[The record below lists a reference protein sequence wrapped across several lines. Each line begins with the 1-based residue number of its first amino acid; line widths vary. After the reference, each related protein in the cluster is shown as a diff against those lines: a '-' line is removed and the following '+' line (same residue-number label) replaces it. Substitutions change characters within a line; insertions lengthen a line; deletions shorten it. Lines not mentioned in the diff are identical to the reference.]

1 MTALPTSISES
12 QISMVLQRA
21 AEIDAAGDRVTVE
34 ELRLIAAEAGINPE
48 ATDHA
53 LQELFAGQEFG
64 LELAAAGSPPLRAA
78 APVPPSPA
86 RIVAGGAL
94 GVALGAVISLG
105 NILLPLGIPNFLG
118 LAGLAGA
125 AAYLLRRAIKSMKR
139 GSQLNF
145 QMENVVLW
153 FGTAVGAAFS
163 YPLLADD
170 GLFVVTLIWLVAA
183 MVGGM
188 IINFG
193 PRDDES

>member
-34 ELRLIAAEAGINPE
+34 ELRRIAAEAGINPE

-64 LELAAAGSPPLRAA
+64 LELAAAGSPAIRAA
-78 APVPPSPA
+78 APAPPSPG
-86 RIVAGGAL
+86 RIVAGGAIGGAL
-94 GVALGAVISLG
+94 GVVISLG
-105 NILLPLGIPNFLG
+105 NILLPLGTPNLLG

-125 AAYLLRRAIKSMKR
+125 AAYLLQRAIKSMKR

-163 YPLLADD
+163 YPLLAAD

-183 MVGGM
+183 VVGGM
-188 IINFG
+188 IIKFG

>member
-12 QISMVLQRA
+12 QIALVLQRA

-34 ELRLIAAEAGINPE
+34 ELRRIAAEAGINPE
-48 ATDHA
+48 ATEHA
-53 LQELFAGQEFG
+53 LQELFASREFG
-64 LELAAAGSPPLRAA
+64 LEPAMAGSPPIRAD
-78 APVPPSPA
+78 APVPPSPR
-86 RIVAGGAL
+86 RIVAGGAM
-94 GVALGAVISLG
+94 GVALGVVISLG
-105 NILLPLGIPNFLG
+105 NILLPLGMPNLLG

-125 AAYLLRRAIKSMKR
+125 AAYLFRRAIRSMKR

-183 MVGGM
+183 VVGG
-188 IINFG
+188 IIIRFG
-193 PRDDES
+193 PRDDGS